1 MPEKLSS
8 KEPSSEKV
16 AVGKAAMQNPAMT
29 EKTISSATEDYLKA
43 IFELGEN
50 NVKTQDVADALGVS
64 AASVTG
70 MLKKLSDLNLVRYE
84 KYYGVSL
91 SEAGRN
97 IALETLRHHRLIET
111 YLIQALGY
119 AWHEVH
125 EEAEKLE
132 HHISEDFEKRIAAML
147 GNPTY
152 DPHGD
157 PIPALDGS
165 MPESKGK
172 PLPEFAAG
180 QTLEITR
187 ITNQETDVLRYLAE
201 HKLVPG
207 ETVTIVTMGPFGG
220 PVTVQKNQ
228 KTLAISLEL
237 AQQIHGQ
244 LAAV

>member
-1 MPEKLSS
+1 MLENSAKTQL
-8 KEPSSEKV
+8 
-16 AVGKAAMQNPAMT
+16 T
-29 EKTISSATEDYLKA
+29 EKTISSAMEDYLKA

-50 NVKTQDVADALGVS
+50 NIKTQDVADTLGVS

-70 MLKKLSDLNLVRYE
+70 MLKKLSELNLVNYE

-91 SEAGRN
+91 TPAGRN

-132 HHISEDFEKRIAAML
+132 HHISEDFEKRIADML
-147 GNPTY
+147 GHPTH

-165 MPESKGK
+165 MPESKGQ
-172 PLPEFAAG
+172 PLPEFSAG
-180 QTLEITR
+180 QSVEITR
-187 ITNQETDVLRYLAE
+187 ITNQEADVLRYLAE
-201 HKLVPG
+201 HKLIPG
-207 ETVTIVTMGPFGG
+207 EAVKVVSVAPFNG
-220 PVTVQKNQ
+220 PVTLEKDGQNM
-228 KTLAISLEL
+228 AISLEL

-244 LAAV
+244 LVEVI